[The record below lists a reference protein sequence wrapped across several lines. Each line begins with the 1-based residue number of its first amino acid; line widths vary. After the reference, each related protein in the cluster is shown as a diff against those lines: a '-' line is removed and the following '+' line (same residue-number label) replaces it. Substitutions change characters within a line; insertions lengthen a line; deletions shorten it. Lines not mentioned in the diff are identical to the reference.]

1 MNSLERVTCAIKG
14 ETSDRPAVS
23 ITLSLYGARLT
34 DCPLEKYYTDYNA
47 YVEGQSAVIEHFH
60 PDIVFSPF
68 VLTAEGEAFGSRVKF
83 FKNQPPNMS
92 EPSVKSAEEF
102 LKLPMA
108 DINSSKRLLY
118 IREATG
124 KLAGKYGREI
134 PLAGILLG
142 PADLPALVMGIDA
155 WLYTLM
161 LDRDSTRKILEKT
174 GQFFI
179 NLANALLCD
188 GANFVVIPAVF
199 SNPSVVTKKII
210 EELVMPVYREVF
222 KEIRGPVVLHH
233 GGKTITPVI
242 DYYTGLPNVAA
253 FVIDNR
259 DSFSEARI
267 KTGSEKLLLGNI
279 DGATLNKREPEE
291 IKDKCLK
298 ILKDRR
304 NDRHFILSTSG
315 PDVPYDTPVENI
327 QAIIS
332 SVSESIV
339 KGEE

>member
-23 ITLSLYGARLT
+23 VTLSLYGARLT
-34 DCPLEKYYTDYNA
+34 ECPLDKYYTDATA
-47 YVEGQSAVIEHFH
+47 YVEGQSAVIELFH
-60 PDIVFSPF
+60 PDIMFTPF

-102 LKLPMA
+102 LKLPLP
-108 DINSSKRLLY
+108 DISSSKRLLY

-124 KLAGKYGREI
+124 RLARKYGREM

-161 LDRDSTRKILEKT
+161 FDRDGARKVLEKT

-179 NLANALLCD
+179 NWANALLSD

-199 SNPSVVTKKII
+199 SSPSNVGRKII

-222 KEIRGPVVLHH
+222 KEVRGGIILHH
-233 GGKTITPVI
+233 GGTPLTPVM
-242 DYYTGLPNVAA
+242 DCYLNLPNVAA

-259 DSFSEARI
+259 DSFSEART
-267 KTGSEKLLLGNI
+267 KTGNERLLLGNI
-279 DGATLNKREPEE
+279 DGATLNKREVGE
-291 IKDKCLK
+291 IRDKCLK
-298 ILKDRR
+298 ILEDRR
-304 NDRHFILSTSG
+304 DDRHFILATSG
-315 PDVPYDTPVENI
+315 PDVPYNTAVENI

-332 SVSESIV
+332 SVSE
-339 KGEE
+339 

>member
-1 MNSLERVTCAIKG
+1 VNSLERVTCAIKG
-14 ETSDRPAVS
+14 EVSDRPAVS
-23 ITLSLYGARLT
+23 VTLSMYGARLT
-34 DCPLEKYYTDYNA
+34 GCPLDKYYTVSAA
-47 YVEGQSAVIEHFH
+47 YVEGQSAVKEIFH
-60 PDIVFSPF
+60 PDIIFTPF

-102 LKLPMA
+102 LKLPVP
-108 DINSSKRLLY
+108 DIDSSKRLLY
-118 IREATG
+118 IRKATG
-124 KLAGKYGREI
+124 ELAGKYGKEI

-161 LDRDSTRKILEKT
+161 FNRDEARKVLEKT

-179 NLANALLCD
+179 NWSNALLRD
-188 GANFVVIPAVF
+188 GANFVAIPAVF
-199 SNPSVVTKKII
+199 SSPSNVTRTII
-210 EELVMPVYREVF
+210 EELILPLYREVF
-222 KEIRGPVVLHH
+222 KEVMGPVILHH
-233 GGKTITPVI
+233 GGTPVTPVM
-242 DYYTGLPNVAA
+242 DYYIDLPNVAA

-267 KTGSEKLLLGNI
+267 KTGSERLLLGNI
-279 DGATLNKREPEE
+279 DGATLNKREAGE
-291 IKDKCLK
+291 IRDKCLK
-298 ILKDRR
+298 ILEDRR

-332 SVSESIV
+332 SVSES
-339 KGEE
+339 